1 MGAGLSSKQITSRIY
16 SRLKS
21 IQAQLERAGVSVAYV
36 KGTAYSYASL
46 CYREQ
51 AFAKPTLPGG
61 FNIKYGVSHASNGEC
76 FGSASIHVSLPTG
89 SKSFGGLGSKNS
101 DGTFEQG
108 IAYIIT
114 NFAQK
119 NVRAQYDITGNII
132 AFENGELE
140 QDDLVILFQHLID
153 NGMAWSLQGS
163 YGRTAV
169 SLIQSGLCHQ

>member
-51 AFAKPTLPGG
+51 TPHIAGG

-76 FGSASIHVSLPTG
+76 FGSASIHVSLPTA

-101 DGTFEQG
+101 DGTLEQG
-108 IAYIIT
+108 IECIIA

-119 NVRAQYDITGNII
+119 NEVEPFDQTREYD
-132 AFENGELE
+132 A
-140 QDDLVILFQHLID
+140 D
-153 NGMAWSLQGS
+153 NERYEG
-163 YGRTAV
+163 
-169 SLIQSGLCHQ
+169 